1 MIEWEGGTLFWNFAI
16 AERNNTTHAS
26 IQQNGGVLND
36 WSKEGCVFTVE
47 LLYIPSV
54 NLSQMYI

>member
-1 MIEWEGGTLFWNFAI
+1 MVEWKGLWHAFAI
-16 AERNNTTHAS
+16 PERNNTTHAF
-26 IQQNGGVLND
+26 IQQNGGVLKD
-36 WSKEGCVFTVE
+36 WSKKGCVCTVE